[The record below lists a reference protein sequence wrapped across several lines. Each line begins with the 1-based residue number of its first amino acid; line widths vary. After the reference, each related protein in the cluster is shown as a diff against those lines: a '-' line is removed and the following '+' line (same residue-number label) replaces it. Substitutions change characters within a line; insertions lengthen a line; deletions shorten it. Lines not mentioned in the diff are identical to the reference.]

1 MTVASEIL
9 RLCAFACHPTLPDS
23 DWASRGKTIRHP
35 AALIGC
41 CGPMI
46 YLDHNATTP
55 LAPEALE
62 AMRPYLERFHGNASS
77 IHAAGRETRAA
88 LDDSRDRLAALLG
101 CKSHEIIFTGGGTE
115 ANNLALLGLA
125 RANASRGKHLITCAT
140 EHHAV
145 LHPLEHL
152 QKREGFRLTVLGVD
166 SRGLLDPADVRRALT
181 PETTLVSVMTA
192 NNETGVRQP
201 VAEIAA
207 LCRGQGVLFHSD
219 AIQTFGKE
227 ALACDADALSLAAHK
242 FYGPKGAGL
251 LRVRGGI
258 AIERI
263 AFGGSHE
270 GDRRP
275 GTENVAAIV
284 GMARAASLVAAAA
297 NETGCLAPLREQL
310 WNGILAAFPAAVRNS
325 DPALSLA
332 NTLNVS
338 FPGLDGESVLIN
350 LDLAGICASSG
361 SACMVGSIQPSHVLL
376 AMGVPRDVAQATVR
390 FSLGKGTTHE
400 EIAEAVRRI
409 GGIFARLREAA
420 ALD

>member
-1 MTVASEIL
+1 
-9 RLCAFACHPTLPDS
+9 
-23 DWASRGKTIRHP
+23 
-35 AALIGC
+35 
-41 CGPMI
+41 MI

-55 LAPEALE
+55 IEPEVLE

-88 LDDSRDRLAALLG
+88 LDDSRDRLAALLA
-101 CKSHEIIFTGGGTE
+101 CKPHEIIFTAGGTE

-125 RANASRGKHLITCAT
+125 RAHASRGRHLITCAT

-145 LHPLEHL
+145 LHPLEYL

-166 SRGLLDPADVRRALT
+166 ARGLLDPADVRGTLT
-181 PETTLVSVMTA
+181 PETTLVSVMTT
-192 NNETGVRQP
+192 NNETGIRQP
-201 VAEIAA
+201 VGEIAA
-207 LCRGQGVLFHSD
+207 LCREHGVLFHTD
-219 AIQTFGKE
+219 AIQSFGKE
-227 ALACDADALSLAAHK
+227 PFACDADALSLAAHK

-251 LRVRGGI
+251 LRLRGGI
-258 AIERI
+258 SIERI

-270 GDRRP
+270 SDRRP

-284 GMARAASLVAAAA
+284 GMARAAELAAATA
-297 NETGCLAPLREQL
+297 AREAQRLDPLREEL
-310 WNGILAAFPAAVRNS
+310 WHGIRAAFPAAVRNS

-376 AMGVPRDVAQATVR
+376 AMGVPRDIAQATVR
-390 FSLGKGTTHE
+390 FSLGKGTTQD
-400 EIAEAVRRI
+400 EIAAAVRLI
-409 GGIFARLREAA
+409 GGIFSRLRENA
-420 ALD
+420 ALA